1 MKAYQSLY
9 LIICILGLLSTSGC
23 KEDEAPQALE
33 ERRTITIDLGVAMSR
48 APEDGTTDNP
58 TNVQLWIFDQTGEK
72 VFYKA
77 LDETSLTWISNEF
90 LSIAEQ
96 EIPIKDGVED
106 LHFHVVMNSQNAT
119 FTPSLDE
126 NTSESAIQSATFTSL
141 NTNLTDNQV
150 PMYGYAV
157 KENISLNN
165 RYAVSIDVKRA
176 AGKLELYF
184 TKTSADAYLKINSI
198 KLEQVP
204 DKGYLA
210 SQTAM
215 PTDINY
221 TNPDNLFYENTTDE
235 TIGTSLSSDILI
247 GDFSNYESSFKQL
260 VLPNPYLLENLN
272 GTTWTEEEGKDNIY
286 PDNITDQETR
296 YKLIVNYQTAATS
309 TTTQTKEIYLPKFER
324 NNLYKIFA
332 RVKDDGISL
341 ALQAMPWEKEEWTVE
356 WSNAYDFECVLPDG
370 IQGTGDEAYYPIV
383 YTTTNDP
390 QNENDIFIHFTL
402 NGPAGT
408 RWVASLDNGQD
419 FFFCDP
425 NSNNPSIDDHYVP
438 GGYAG
443 DSQVTIRI
451 KAFGEYNPESP
462 QQVRFAIRVLS
473 PEGTWNRLIINPNK
487 LTGGAEDYILIKQ
500 VAD

>member
-9 LIICILGLLSTSGC
+9 LIICILSLLFTPGC

-33 ERRTITIDLGVAMSR
+33 ERRTITIDLGVAISR

-58 TNVQLWIFDQTGEK
+58 TNMQLWIFDQTGEK

-77 LDETSLTWISNEF
+77 LDETSLTWISNDF

-96 EIPIKDGVED
+96 EIPIKDGAED

-126 NTSESAIQSATFTSL
+126 NTTESAIQSATFTSL
-141 NTNLTDNQV
+141 NGNLTDNQV
-150 PMYGYAV
+150 PMYGSAV

-165 RYAVSIDVKRA
+165 RYAISINVKRA
-176 AGKLELYF
+176 VGKLELYF
-184 TKTSADAYLKINSI
+184 TKTSADTYLKINSI

-204 DKGYLA
+204 DKSYLA

-215 PTDINY
+215 PADINY
-221 TNPDNLFYENTTDE
+221 TNPDNLFFENTTDE
-235 TIGTSLSSDILI
+235 TIGTSLSNDILI

-272 GTTWTEEEGKDNIY
+272 GDTWTQTSGKDDIY

-296 YKLIVNYQTAATS
+296 YKLIVDYQTASTS
-309 TTTQTKEIYLPKFER
+309 TQTKEIYLPKFER

-341 ALQAMPWEKEEWTVE
+341 AFQVMPWEHEEWTVE
-356 WSNAYDFECVLPDG
+356 WSYAYDFSCTVEKNPIV
-370 IQGTGDEAYYPIV
+370 DENETYYPIV
-383 YTTTNDP
+383 YTATNDP
-390 QNENDIFIHFTL
+390 SQLNDIFINFQL
-402 NGPAGT
+402 NEPAGT

-451 KAFGEYNPESP
+451 KAFGEYNPDNP
-462 QQVRFAIRVLS
+462 QTVRFAIRVLY
-473 PEGTWNRLIINPNK
+473 PEGTWNRLMNLIEENN
-487 LTGGAEDYILIKQ
+487 GEDYILIKQ
-500 VAD
+500 VTD